1 MQALSIGFLVEIV
14 PETESNVD
22 LPNGY
27 KAPPGAVIQNA
38 KKWFCKNSVVME
50 VHAPYMDRCNVV
62 HSFGL
67 NLDIRF
73 AV

>member
-27 KAPPGAVIQNA
+27 KAPQGRLFRMPKNGTARIQ
-38 KKWFCKNSVVME
+38 W
-50 VHAPYMDRCNVV
+50 
-62 HSFGL
+62 
-67 NLDIRF
+67 
-73 AV
+73 